1 MKKCNIFYSSPKT
14 EKIINETGIDSKI
27 ESIDSTIISKKEKC
41 LGKILGWIIDSV
53 IDHTINIS
61 KKNLY

>member
-1 MKKCNIFYSSPKT
+1 MKKCNIFHSSPKT

-27 ESIDSTIISKKEKC
+27 ESSIVLLYQKKEKC

-61 KKNLY
+61 KKYLY

>member
-1 MKKCNIFYSSPKT
+1 MKQALMVQLIQ
-14 EKIINETGIDSKI
+14 
-27 ESIDSTIISKKEKC
+27 SIVLL